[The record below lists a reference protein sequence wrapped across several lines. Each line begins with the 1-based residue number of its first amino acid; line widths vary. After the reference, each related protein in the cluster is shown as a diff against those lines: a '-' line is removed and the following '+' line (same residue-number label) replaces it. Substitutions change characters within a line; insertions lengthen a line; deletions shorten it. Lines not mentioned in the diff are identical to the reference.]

1 MNTMNPDSPS
11 AFGGHDDNDDNAAT
25 GPTHTGRDGSTQ
37 TRPDRVHADR
47 VHADRV
53 HTDRVH
59 TGQAASTQTRPDQ
72 PLYAP
77 LPYGT
82 GFSSPQPLGFGVGPA
97 DVGFAAS
104 GSGGSA
110 IEVAEHKRA
119 GSPILAV
126 AGLLSMG
133 VAVWAILGAPVITPT
148 ILLAAGLVLT
158 VLVGLVMVIRR

>member
-1 MNTMNPDSPS
+1 MNTVNPDSPS
-11 AFGGHDDNDDNAAT
+11 AFGGHDDDDDNATT
-25 GPTHTGRDGSTQ
+25 GPTHTGQTGSTQ
-37 TRPDRVHADR
+37 P
-47 VHADRV
+47 
-53 HTDRVH
+53 
-59 TGQAASTQTRPDQ
+59 RPDQ

-110 IEVAEHKRA
+110 VEVAEHKRA

-133 VAVWAILGAPVITPT
+133 VAVWAILGAPVIAPT
-148 ILLAAGLVLT
+148 VLLAAGLVLT

>member
-1 MNTMNPDSPS
+1 MNTLNPDNPS
-11 AFGGHDDNDDNAAT
+11 AFGGLDDDDDNATDPTRT
-25 GPTHTGRDGSTQ
+25 GLVGSGR
-37 TRPDRVHADR
+37 VA
-47 VHADRV
+47 A
-53 HTDRVH
+53 
-59 TGQAASTQTRPDQ
+59 GQVGSTQTRPDQ

-110 IEVAEHKRA
+110 IEVAERKRA

-148 ILLAAGLVLT
+148 VLLAAGLVLT

>member
-25 GPTHTGRDGSTQ
+25 SPTHTGQVG
-37 TRPDRVHADR
+37 
-47 VHADRV
+47 
-53 HTDRVH
+53 
-59 TGQAASTQTRPDQ
+59 STQTRPDQ